1 MRSSFLWAILIT
13 FGLLFLACAGLVFP
27 IDFLLAITFGWVMYL
42 YRVVPRVSIDG
53 AGILTAV
60 LCLALFVAGSHAF
73 LRWFHGQ
80 FQAAIAPKDQEV
92 PPWKARWT
100 VALSASILLLFV
112 AGISAAGIAHQLGW
126 LLTSGESLL
135 SHDGA
140 RMAARRAQSTN
151 NLKQIGLGLY
161 NYHEAYASFPPG
173 GTFDAVGR
181 PLHGWQTLLLPF
193 TERKELFDQIDLG
206 VPWDHPRNAPA
217 FRTEVLFFLNPP
229 IGETKD
235 RAGHALSHYAGN
247 ALLLGGDV
255 LRTMRSVADGA
266 DSTILAGEIGGDF
279 KPWGYPMNWRDPA
292 LGINRSP
299 EGFGSPYPGG
309 ANFLFVDGSVR
320 FIKNSIDL
328 RVLQSLGTPAGFEK
342 VSSDAY

>member
-1 MRSSFLWAILIT
+1 MRRPFVWAILIT
-13 FGLLFLACAGLVFP
+13 LGFFFLACAGLVFP
-27 IDFLLAITFGWVMYL
+27 IDFFLALTLGWAVYL
-42 YRVVPRVSIDG
+42 YRVLPRVSIDG

-73 LRWFHGQ
+73 LRWFYGR
-80 FQAAIAPKDQEV
+80 FQEASAPKNQEV

-135 SHDGA
+135 NHDGA
-140 RMAARRAQSTN
+140 SMAARRAQSVN

-161 NYHEAYASFPPG
+161 NYHDAYSSFPPG

-181 PLHGWQTLLLPF
+181 PLHGWQTMLLPF
-193 TERKELFDQIDLG
+193 SERKELFDQIDLG
-206 VPWDHPRNAPA
+206 VPWDDLRNAPP
-217 FRTEVLFFLNPP
+217 FRTEVFFFLNPP
-229 IGETKD
+229 IRETKD
-235 RAGHALSHYAGN
+235 KAGYALSHYAGN

-255 LRTMRSVADGA
+255 LRSMRSVTDGA
-266 DSTILAGEIGGDF
+266 SSTIMAGEIAGEF
-279 KPWGYPMNWRDPA
+279 QPWGYPMNWRDPA

-309 ANFLFVDGSVR
+309 ANFLFVDGSVK
-320 FIKNSIDL
+320 FIKNSVDP
-328 RVLQSLGTPAGFEK
+328 RVFQSLGTPAGYER
-342 VSSDAY
+342 VSPDAY